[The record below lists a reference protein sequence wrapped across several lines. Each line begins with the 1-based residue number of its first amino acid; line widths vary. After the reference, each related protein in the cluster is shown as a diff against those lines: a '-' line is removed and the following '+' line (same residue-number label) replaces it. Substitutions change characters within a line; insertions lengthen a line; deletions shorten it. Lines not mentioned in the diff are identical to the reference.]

1 VHGVEFKEEAFTWG
15 PERAA
20 CQVAMVEELEIGEA
34 RVARLRPGI
43 GCSGGRAEAMTAT
56 TQQVDQLK

>member
-20 CQVAMVEELEIGEA
+20 CQVEELEIGEA